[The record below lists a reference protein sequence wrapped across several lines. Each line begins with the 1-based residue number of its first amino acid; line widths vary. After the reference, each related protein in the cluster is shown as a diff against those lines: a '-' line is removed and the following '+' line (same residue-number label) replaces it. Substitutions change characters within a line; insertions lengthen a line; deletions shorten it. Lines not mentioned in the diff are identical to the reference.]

1 MRKMKAGAIAIKS
14 FAVLVVLGTAYRA
27 MTQDAATAYP
37 KLARVEQYLM
47 TDQGAEIALARSAAP
62 PSSSKN
68 ATVMVLGTHGY
79 ETAVA
84 QDACERLT
92 AAKIPNTTIT
102 LAHTVAAG
110 TFNGPPSLNGADLSS
125 LYKSLP
131 AFCRV
136 VAEAKPTSDSD
147 IKLEVWLPV
156 SGWNGKLQG
165 IGNGG
170 FAGLIDDMQ
179 LAMSVKAGYTATA
192 TDTGHTGSPFDAG
205 WAMGHPEKII
215 DFGYRG
221 IHEMTRVAKTV
232 IAAYYSKSPQRS
244 YFAGCSDG
252 GREALME
259 AQRYPEDY
267 DGILAGAPANYWT
280 ALLATAAY
288 DTQALTMDSAS
299 FIPPAKI
306 PTIAAA
312 VNAACDEV
320 DGVHDGILND
330 PRQCHF
336 DPATIQCKGEDS
348 DKCLTAAQLTALK
361 KLYAGTLDSN
371 GHVVYPGYLPGAEEG
386 QGGWGLWIT
395 GPEPVKS
402 LMAFFGNG
410 FFSDFVFGK
419 SDWDYKT
426 FKVDADLKAANE
438 RTAQA
443 LNATDPYLKPFK
455 ARGGKLVLYHGW
467 NDPAITALN
476 TIDYYES
483 VIKKMGQK
491 DVDSFVRLYMAPGV
505 QHCAGG
511 PGPDSFG
518 AVGDLK
524 FDDPQHSVYAS
535 LEQWVE
541 KGTAP
546 STIIAS
552 KFEGQ
557 DETHAKMTRP
567 LCPYPQAAK
576 YKGSGDPNDA
586 VNFECERPKK

>member
-1 MRKMKAGAIAIKS
+1 
-14 FAVLVVLGTAYRA
+14 
-27 MTQDAATAYP
+27 
-37 KLARVEQYLM
+37 
-47 TDQGAEIALARSAAP
+47 
-62 PSSSKN
+62 
-68 ATVMVLGTHGY
+68 
-79 ETAVA
+79 
-84 QDACERLT
+84 
-92 AAKIPNTTIT
+92 
-102 LAHTVAAG
+102 
-110 TFNGPPSLNGADLSS
+110 
-125 LYKSLP
+125 
-131 AFCRV
+131 
-136 VAEAKPTSDSD
+136 
-147 IKLEVWLPV
+147 
-156 SGWNGKLQG
+156 
-165 IGNGG
+165 
-170 FAGLIDDMQ
+170 
-179 LAMSVKAGYTATA
+179 
-192 TDTGHTGSPFDAG
+192 
-205 WAMGHPEKII
+205 
-215 DFGYRG
+215 
-221 IHEMTRVAKTV
+221 MTRVAKTV
-232 IAAYYSKSPQRS
+232 IAAYYSKPPQRS

-288 DTQALTMDSAS
+288 DTQALTMDAAS
-299 FIPPAKI
+299 FMPPAKI

-312 VNAACDEV
+312 VNAACDEL

-336 DPATIQCKGEDS
+336 DPATIQCKAEDS
-348 DKCLTAAQLTALK
+348 DQCLTGAQITALK
-361 KLYAGTLDSN
+361 KLYAGMLDSK

-395 GPEPVKS
+395 GPAPAKS

-438 RTAQA
+438 TNAQA

-455 ARGGKLVLYHGW
+455 ARGGKLILYHGW

-524 FDDPQHSVYAS
+524 FDDPQHSVDAS
-535 LEQWVE
+535 LVQWVE

-557 DETHAKMTRP
+557 DRAHAKMTRP

-586 VNFECERPKK
+586 ANFECQRRKE

>member
-1 MRKMKAGAIAIKS
+1 MKGRPSRWAVAFILLLSGAP
-14 FAVLVVLGTAYRA
+14 AY
-27 MTQDAATAYP
+27 
-37 KLARVEQYLM
+37 
-47 TDQGAEIALARSAAP
+47 
-62 PSSSKN
+62 
-68 ATVMVLGTHGY
+68 
-79 ETAVA
+79 A

-102 LAHTVAAG
+102 LAQTVAAG
-110 TFNGPPSLNGADLSS
+110 TFNGPPSPKSGGELSL
-125 LYKSLP
+125 LYKRLP

-147 IKLEVWLPV
+147 IKLQVWLPV

-165 IGNGG
+165 IGVGG
-170 FAGLIDDMQ
+170 FAGSIDNVQ
-179 LAMSVKAGYTATA
+179 LATTVKAGYTATA
-192 TDTGHTGSPFDAG
+192 TDTGHTGSSPIDAS

-215 DFGYRG
+215 DYGYRG
-221 IHEMTRVAKTV
+221 IHEMTRVAKAV
-232 IAAYYSKSPQRS
+232 IAAYYSKPPEHSF
-244 YFAGCSDG
+244 FAGCSGG

-267 DGILAGAPANYWT
+267 DGILAGAPGNDFT
-280 ALLATAAY
+280 ALLATFAY
-288 DTQALTMDSAS
+288 DTQLLTMDSAS

-312 VNAACDEV
+312 VGTACDEM

-348 DKCLTAAQLTALK
+348 DKCLTSAQVTVLK
-361 KLYAGTLDSN
+361 KLYAGMLDSK
-371 GHVVYPGYLPGAEEG
+371 GRLVYPGYLPGAEEG
-386 QGGWGLWIT
+386 QGGGPGGWEVWIT
-395 GPEPVKS
+395 GPAPGNS
-402 LMAFFGNG
+402 STASFANG

-438 RTAQA
+438 RTAHA
-443 LNATDPYLKPFK
+443 LNATDPDLKAFK

-467 NDPAITALN
+467 NDPAITPLS

-483 VIKKMGQK
+483 VVKKLGQK
-491 DVDSFVRLYMAPGV
+491 DVDSFVRLYMVPGL
-505 QHCAGG
+505 QHCLGG

-518 AVGDLK
+518 AAYDLK
-524 FDDPQHSVYAS
+524 FDDPQHSMDAS

-541 KGTAP
+541 NGVAP

-576 YKGSGDPNDA
+576 YNGSGDPNDA
-586 VNFECERPKK
+586 ANFVCERPKQ